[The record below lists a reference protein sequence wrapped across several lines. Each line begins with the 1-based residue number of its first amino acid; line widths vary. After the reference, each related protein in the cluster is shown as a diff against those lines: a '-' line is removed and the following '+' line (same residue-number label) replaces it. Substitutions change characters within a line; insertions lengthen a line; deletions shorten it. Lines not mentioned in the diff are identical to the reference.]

1 MQLSH
6 SLEWKGGG
14 EGDIKTNENT
24 ADQITLVTWWSR
36 YNRLKSG
43 DLQYHVIWDI
53 PREFDFQI
61 NEVAKKSCP
70 YVLLLFK
77 YEIL

>member
-24 ADQITLVTWWSR
+24 ADQITLA
-36 YNRLKSG
+36 L
-43 DLQYHVIWDI
+43 
-53 PREFDFQI
+53 
-61 NEVAKKSCP
+61 
-70 YVLLLFK
+70 
-77 YEIL
+77 

>member
-24 ADQITLVTWWSR
+24 ANQITLAIRWSR
-36 YNRLKSG
+36 DNRLKSG
-43 DLQYHVIWDI
+43 DLQHCVHTTVQESLTF
-53 PREFDFQI
+53 RLM
-61 NEVAKKSCP
+61 K
-70 YVLLLFK
+70 L
-77 YEIL
+77 

>member
-24 ADQITLVTWWSR
+24 VDEITLAV
-36 YNRLKSG
+36 
-43 DLQYHVIWDI
+43 
-53 PREFDFQI
+53 
-61 NEVAKKSCP
+61 
-70 YVLLLFK
+70 
-77 YEIL
+77 

>member
-6 SLEWKGGG
+6 NLEWKGGG

-24 ADQITLVTWWSR
+24 ADQITLAIWCSR

-43 DLQYHVIWDI
+43 DLQYYAHTTAHEGLTF
-53 PREFDFQI
+53 RLM
-61 NEVAKKSCP
+61 K
-70 YVLLLFK
+70 L
-77 YEIL
+77 